1 MVGWIVFIIGIF
13 DLVLGAYIRMGIWVC
28 VPIAISWYILMLR
41 SDARTKREKLER
53 KLLAERIK
61 EPWSPHRPES

>member
-1 MVGWIVFIIGIF
+1 MVGWIVFIIGMF
-13 DLVLGAYIRMGIWVC
+13 DLVLAAYTRIGIWVC

-53 KLLAERIK
+53 KILAERIK
-61 EPWSPHRPES
+61 EP